1 MKYKDLKRKPW
12 FKFLSNKYVL
22 VLTVFVVW
30 MLFLDSNS
38 WLIHRE
44 LNQEIDEIKANKLYY
59 QTQIQ
64 KDKQTLEELN
74 DSVEIEKFARE
85 TYFMKRPNE
94 DVYII
99 EYEDSLKSENDE

>member
-1 MKYKDLKRKPW
+1 MKYKDLKKKPW
-12 FKFLSNKYVL
+12 FKFMSNKYVL
-22 VLTVFVVW
+22 VLTVFIVW

-59 QTQIQ
+59 QKEIQ
-64 KDKQTLEELN
+64 SDKRILNELE
-74 DSVEIEKFARE
+74 DSIEIERFARE

-94 DVYII
+94 DIYII
-99 EYEDSLKSENDE
+99 EYEDSLKTDKDE

>member
-1 MKYKDLKRKPW
+1 MKYKDLKQKPW
-12 FKFLSNKYVL
+12 FKFMSNKYVL

-44 LNQEIDEIKANKLYY
+44 LNQEIDEIKGNKLYY
-59 QTQIQ
+59 QTEIQ
-64 KDKQTLEELN
+64 KDKQILNELK
-74 DSVEIEKFARE
+74 DSIEIERFARE

-99 EYEDSLKSENDE
+99 EYEDSLKTDKDE

>member
-1 MKYKDLKRKPW
+1 MNFKELQNKQW
-12 FKFLSNKYVL
+12 FKFMSNKYVL

-44 LNQEIDEIKANKLYY
+44 LNQEIEEIEANTLYY
-59 QTQIQ
+59 KKEIASDKEILDEL
-64 KDKQTLEELN
+64 KD
-74 DSVEIEKFARE
+74 SIEIERFARE

-94 DVYII
+94 DIYII
-99 EYEDSLKSENDE
+99 EYEDSLNTDTNE